1 VPDLTIRNLECR
13 YGDLVIVDKINIDI
27 KDGEFVSLLGP
38 SGCGKTTTLRLIAGF
53 LTPTAGTI
61 ASDGAVL
68 SSAHAVVPTEHRG
81 IGMIFQSYA
90 VWPHMTV
97 ADNVAFGLR
106 VRRQSQSEIKRR
118 VAAMLK
124 TVKLDHLAERYPA
137 ALSGGQQ
144 QRVALA
150 RALVVE
156 PKILLLDEPLSNLDV
171 HLREELR
178 QEIRR
183 LHDAF
188 GMTTIYVTHD
198 QSEAMATSDRVV
210 VMNGGRVEQ
219 IDAPYEL
226 YLHPRT
232 RFVAEFIGKTNVVT
246 GTVQDGIVM
255 GTGFSF
261 PAAADDLPLTTRTYS
276 VRPELVRVAS
286 AGEDST
292 PSVNLKAV
300 VTERTYLGD
309 RWEYGVV
316 CEPGGLK
323 LKMSTLPAVLLQP
336 EDKIS
341 IAISCD
347 AFSQIKG

>member
-1 VPDLTIRNLECR
+1 VPDLMIRNLECR
-13 YGDLVIVDKINIDI
+13 YGELVIVDKINIDI
-27 KDGEFVSLLGP
+27 KNGEFVSLLGP

-61 ASDGAVL
+61 VSDGTVL

-106 VRRQSQSEIKRR
+106 VRKQSQSEIKRR
-118 VAAMLK
+118 VDAMLK
-124 TVKLDHLAERYPA
+124 TVKLDHLAARYPA
-137 ALSGGQQ
+137 ELSGGQQ

-210 VMNGGRVEQ
+210 VMNGGQVEQ

-255 GTGFSF
+255 GLGFSF
-261 PAAADDLPLTTRTYS
+261 PANADDLAETRTYS
-276 VRPELVRVAS
+276 VRPELVKIPTSREVL
-286 AGEDST
+286 
-292 PSVNLKAV
+292 PSSVSLKAV
-300 VTERTYLGD
+300 VTEKTYLGD
-309 RWEYGVV
+309 RWEYGLV
-316 CEPGGLK
+316 CETGGLK
-323 LKMSTLPAVLLQP
+323 LKMSSLPAVLLQP
-336 EDKIS
+336 DDRIS
-341 IAISCD
+341 VTIAYD
-347 AFSQIKG
+347 AFSPIKD